1 VGAVTIRTCSVLISL
16 IASAVLA
23 FAADQPSVRVEA
35 PDLQGTR
42 RLQDQT
48 AKAAVQ
54 NYLDSWQSM
63 SRALDQNRPDLLDK
77 DFIGAAKERLAA
89 TIKQQSAAGVH
100 TTYHDR
106 SHDVQILFYSP
117 DGLSIEL
124 ADTVA
129 YDLQLFDH
137 DKSIG
142 TQVVHAR
149 YLVVLTPT
157 EVRWRVRIF
166 ESHAQ

>member
-1 VGAVTIRTCSVLISL
+1 MRIWFVLVCVLGSAI
-16 IASAVLA
+16 SAV
-23 FAADQPSVRVEA
+23 AADQPTVRVEA

-42 RLQDQT
+42 KLQDQT

-54 NYLDSWQSM
+54 DYLDSWQTM
-63 SRALDQNRPDLLDK
+63 SRALDQNRPDLLER
-77 DFIGAAKERLAA
+77 DFIGSARDKLAA
-89 TIKQQSAAGVH
+89 TIKQQNAAGVH
-100 TTYHDR
+100 TAYHDR

-129 YDLQLFDH
+129 YDVQLFDH
-137 DKSIG
+137 DKTIG
-142 TQVVHAR
+142 TQLVHAR

-157 EVRWRVRIF
+157 EVRWRVRILQ
-166 ESHAQ
+166 SQAR